1 MSKKLNIANITS
13 DLEGSSFFPTK
24 SAPLP
29 SPIQKTVVK
38 KESRTDNIKVKKEI
52 PVPITPQ
59 VPPVWVET
67 PTPKIEAG
75 KRVIK
80 QRHPFDIFQD
90 QYEDL
95 RNFSLDEKR
104 DGSLGS
110 MSAMVRDAL
119 DTYIA
124 SRKKK

>member
-1 MSKKLNIANITS
+1 MSKKLNITSITS
-13 DLEGSSFFPTK
+13 DLEGSAFFPAKT
-24 SAPLP
+24 PIP
-29 SPIQKTVVK
+29 SPIQKAAVK
-38 KESRTDNIKVKKEI
+38 KELRTDNIKVKKDNPL
-52 PVPITPQ
+52 PVDPP
-59 VPPVWVET
+59 VPPVRVEQ
-67 PTPKIEAG
+67 PTPKVEAG

-119 DTYIA
+119 DTYIT

>member
-13 DLEGSSFFPTK
+13 DLEGSSFFPAKT
-24 SAPLP
+24 PVP
-29 SPIQKTVVK
+29 SPIQKTNTVVK
-38 KESRTDNIKVKKEI
+38 KDPRTDSIKVKIEK
-52 PVPITPQ
+52 PTPI
-59 VPPVWVET
+59 VPPARVEP
-67 PTPKIEAG
+67 PTPKVESG

-104 DGSLGS
+104 DGLPGS

-119 DTYIA
+119 DSYIS

>member
-13 DLEGSSFFPTK
+13 DLEGSAFFPAK
-24 SAPLP
+24 KIPVP
-29 SPIQKTVVK
+29 SPIQKTAIK
-38 KESRTDNIKVKKEI
+38 KEPRPEKKEVKESK
-52 PVPITPQ
+52 PEPLVPTVQ
-59 VPPVWVET
+59 VER
-67 PTPKIEAG
+67 PTPKVEAG

-119 DTYIA
+119 DTYIT
-124 SRKKK
+124 SRKK